1 MADSVLVIPATI
13 SVGKNFPPYLPLPN
27 GDLKPSAE
35 CTREEVGQ
43 AARECMALA
52 RASRER
58 LQQAYEEHLR
68 DIELLAQVSAYQEK
82 FEQWETI
89 RQGGEP
95 KVLLWEVTPEAD

>member
-13 SVGKNFPPYLPLPN
+13 SVGTDFPTYLPLPN

-43 AARECMALA
+43 AVTECMALA
-52 RASRER
+52 KASRER

-68 DIELLAQVSAYQEK
+68 DIEMLAQVSAYHSK
-82 FEQWETI
+82 YDQWETI

-95 KVLLWEVTPEAD
+95 RVLLWEVPTEAD